1 MLHALSGGVCVVA
14 DGGANAGDFVG
25 GDAGPDAATADDD
38 AAPCLGG
45 GHSFGDG
52 FGEVRK
58 VVQGIEGVCTHVVNL
73 VAEGLQ
79 EWEEM
84 LLQLKAAVVGTEGEF
99 FSC

>member
-1 MLHALSGGVCVVA
+1 MLHALAGGVCVVA
-14 DGGANAGDFVG
+14 DRGANTGDFVG

-52 FGEVRK
+52 FGEVREI
-58 VVQGIEGVCTHVVNL
+58 VQGIEGVCPHVVNL